1 MRQHGTACA
10 RRQTAEPH
18 DPTTPREELE
28 LEICSRGRLL
38 VPGPC
43 QRCGGPVQRR
53 LHAPAVP
60 GPEPSH
66 PLCSGGGG
74 GGEGVGLV
82 VVCAGAPP
90 EARRSL
96 PVTGWTGAARWR
108 RAARRRPHQTRLP
121 ALVHAREAPG
131 STRPRRGGGR
141 ARRQCSRRCRR
152 RRCQASAS
160 RAATARRPRAAHP
173 RQAGSPARRGP
184 ARRSRSR
191 PRAARARPARA
202 GEAVGHGR
210 KVRPACGPIASGPI
224 GRL

>member
-1 MRQHGTACA
+1 M
-10 RRQTAEPH
+10 
-18 DPTTPREELE
+18 
-28 LEICSRGRLL
+28 
-38 VPGPC
+38 PGPC

-53 LHAPAVP
+53 LHAPVVP

-108 RAARRRPHQTRLP
+108 RAARRRPQQTRLA

-131 STRPRRGGGR
+131 STRPRRRDGR

-160 RAATARRPRAAHP
+160 RAAKTRRPRAAHP
-173 RQAGSPARRGP
+173 RQVGSPP
-184 ARRSRSR
+184 AGEPTTPAEEPAASGEG
-191 PRAARARPARA
+191 AARARRRGRRPWAGGPACTRPDRARA
-202 GEAVGHGR
+202 DRPTWNSGPSAHRWPPGWAGGQRPR
-210 KVRPACGPIASGPI
+210 KGGSSDRAADAHVRP
-224 GRL
+224 